1 MLKRL
6 LIRNYA
12 IIDEVEI
19 DFSPRLNIITGETG
33 AGKSIILG
41 ALGLIKGERAQTQ
54 MVRSV
59 NKKCTIEAVFD
70 LSEMKLDAWF
80 QAAQLPFNKLTTVRR
95 ELSADGKTKAFINDI
110 ACNVSSLQELG
121 NKLVEIHSQH
131 DSLELKSTEF
141 QLEVVDAFADNAS
154 LKLEMAK
161 AFSSLRSMQK
171 EYQLLLHSQSKS
183 QAEKDLQ
190 TYQLQELNQ
199 YDFEE
204 WDQTKI
210 ESDHLLAEN
219 ALEIKQLLSG
229 SVRAMKQDEVNLL
242 DSLKEIL
249 SRLRKFEKFSKELT
263 DINEQ
268 MDSSLEQLGEIARD
282 YEALADNTEF
292 DEEQLI
298 ELREKV
304 EFIHKMLR
312 KHQITSL
319 SALSVLKQDLATALH
334 YGENLNEKM
343 AELELA
349 LSSQKTKCLDLAT
362 QLSNRRKGVLS
373 LIETQ
378 LLDNLKELQMEN
390 SQFQIELISDKN
402 NLSEKGYDS
411 VEFLF
416 TANAGSPLRE
426 LKRAVS
432 GGEMSRFMLAIKSLI
447 AQKIDLAT
455 MIFDEIDTG
464 VSGIVANK
472 VASVLDKLSKSHQ
485 IIAITHLPQIAS
497 RGGHHISVY
506 KTTENNI
513 TTTHLKLLHQAD
525 REIEIAR
532 MISGESI
539 TPASLTSARELLK

>member
-1 MLKRL
+1 LVDPVIAL
-6 LIRNYA
+6 SSVVL
-12 IIDEVEI
+12 
-19 DFSPRLNIITGETG
+19 F
-33 AGKSIILG
+33 G
-41 ALGLIKGERAQTQ
+41 ALGLALYWTMNVRAQQ
-54 MVRSV
+54 LGEKSA
-59 NKKCTIEAVFD
+59 K
-70 LSEMKLDAWF
+70 LSI
-80 QAAQLPFNKLTTVRR
+80 Q
-95 ELSADGKTKAFINDI
+95 
-110 ACNVSSLQELG
+110 SSQ
-121 NKLVEIHSQH
+121 KI
-131 DSLELKSTEF
+131 
-141 QLEVVDAFADNAS
+141 LEV
-154 LKLEMAK
+154 LESFRESVVRNRRNFYAK
-161 AFSSLRSMQK
+161 EIAKTRHDYSHTLAELQFMPSM
-171 EYQLLLHSQSKS
+171 SK
-183 QAEKDLQ
+183 
-190 TYQLQELNQ
+190 YV
-199 YDFEE
+199 
-204 WDQTKI
+204 I
-210 ESDHLLAEN
+210 ESGIVIGAVIISGIQFWLQDAAHAVATFSVFLDSGTRIAPAIMRLQQSAISIRAN
-219 ALEIKQLLSG
+219 AGNAQSTL
-229 SVRAMKQDEVNLL
+229 DLL

-268 MDSSLEQLGEIARD
+268 MDNSLEQLSEVARD

-312 KHQITSL
+312 KHQVTNL
-319 SALSVLKQDLATALH
+319 SDLMVLKQDLSTALQ
-334 YGENLNEKM
+334 YGENLNEKI

-349 LSSQKTKCLDLAT
+349 LSKQKTKCLELAS
-362 QLSNRRKGVLS
+362 QLSVRRKGVLS

-390 SQFQIELISDKN
+390 SQFQIELISDDNK
-402 NLSEKGYDS
+402 LSEKGFDS

-464 VSGIVANK
+464 VSGLVANK
-472 VASVLDKLSKSHQ
+472 VATVLDKLSKAHQ

-497 RGGHHISVY
+497 RGSHHINVY
-506 KTTENNI
+506 KSTENKV

-532 MISGESI
+532 MISGETI
-539 TPASLTSARELLK
+539 TPASLASARELLG

>member
-210 ESDHLLAEN
+210 ESDHHLAEN